1 MTKTLHRGALALS
14 TLLVAALLTGCT
26 TGDGNLVDMIRAP
39 WSLGCCG
46 LLVLVLDVIAIIEVA
61 GSARD
66 TGSKVLWIVL
76 ILIFP
81 LLGCILYYFFGR

>member
-1 MTKTLHRGALALS
+1 MTQTLHRGAFALS
-14 TLLVAALLTGCT
+14 VLLAAALFAGCT
-26 TGDGNLVDMIRAP
+26 TGDGNLIDMVRAP

-46 LLVLVLDVIAIIEVA
+46 LLVLVLDIIAILEVA

-66 TGSKVLWIVL
+66 TASKVLWIVL